1 MNFKSLILIIN
12 QTNEKLFW
20 TIILFTCYT
29 TVKQEKK
36 ETTRTDK
43 KKIQHQAYNYFQ
55 SKQLLEVLITQI
67 TNMSLS
73 FTKFLKVIFIKKI
86 QYYIN
91 LILSKTIYSKIFSYL
106 HTYSFNISCPCIFIC
121 KYKIEY
127 KNFF

>member
-1 MNFKSLILIIN
+1 MRNI
-12 QTNEKLFW
+12 FW

-29 TVKQEKK
+29 AVKQEKK

-91 LILSKTIYSKIFSYL
+91 LILSKTIFK
-106 HTYSFNISCPCIFIC
+106 NIFILT
-121 KYKIEY
+121 YIFIQY
-127 KNFF
+127 IVSMYFYMQI